1 MVMSHKN
8 IAKVVWYI
16 LVQLNSLHASGRW
29 PLATGH
35 WLLVRSKKPEASS
48 QRPVAN
54 GNDSK
59 NKTIFNKLLA
69 GRNTIIP

>member
-16 LVQLNSLHASGRW
+16 LVQLNSLHAS
-29 PLATGH
+29 GH